1 MLIKLDR
8 ESHIPVYEQ
17 IKDHITGLIVEGR
30 LKPGDRLPSS
40 RSLAETLGVNRT
52 TVCTAYEELEADGYV
67 VSHVGQGTYV
77 LALDGLVGRPLPRS
91 ESESFQ
97 PQFSR
102 RSEILNASKLR
113 WDNPTGNRADRI
125 LFSGLTPEENLF
137 PVEQF
142 RNALNN
148 CIRERGREL
157 LQYGDPQGYKPLRDY
172 ISSRLVR
179 YSIDVSPEQIVIVNG
194 SQQGIDLVMRVFT
207 NPGDSVVIESPSYAE
222 LFPVLAQYEVQV
234 ATIPVGSTG
243 MDLELLDRTLS
254 AQPARLVYAMPNFH
268 NPTGATMGLEQRKR
282 LIEIVTAHSVPL
294 IEDDYEKDLRFEGTP
309 IVPVKALDSIGA
321 VLYMGTFS
329 KGLFPGARVA
339 WIAAERAIVERLVL
353 AKRYTDFHTNMLI
366 QAAIAEFCAQGHYD
380 AHLKRLHK
388 IYRLRRRKLL
398 EAMAREFPAGVEWTT
413 PDGGYALWVTLPAGL
428 NAKEL
433 LVAAQKHGIFFTP
446 GERFFIGSGGENCFR
461 LCFSRT
467 DAEQIDEG
475 VAILGSLIRE
485 RLKKSGG
492 IRDDRI
498 TSQA

>member
-8 ESHIPVYEQ
+8 ESNIPVYEQ
-17 IKDHITGLIVEGR
+17 IKDHIAGLIVEGR

-40 RSLAETLGVNRT
+40 RNLAETLGVNRT

-67 VSHVGQGTYV
+67 GSHVGQGTYV
-77 LALDGLVGRPLPRS
+77 LALDALIGRPLPRL
-91 ESESFQ
+91 ETESFQ
-97 PQFSR
+97 PRFSR
-102 RSEILNASKLR
+102 RSEILNASKRR
-113 WDNPTGNRADRI
+113 WDNPTGSRADRI
-125 LFSGLTPEENLF
+125 LFSGLTPEEDLF
-137 PVEQF
+137 PVELF

-148 CIRERGREL
+148 CMREHGREL
-157 LQYGDPQGYKPLRDY
+157 LQYGDPQGYRPLREY
-172 ISSRLVR
+172 ISTRLVR
-179 YSIDVSPEQIVIVNG
+179 YSIDVSPDQIVIVNG

-207 NPGDSVVIESPSYAE
+207 DPGDSVVIESPSYAE

-234 ATIPVGSTG
+234 TTIPVGSNG
-243 MDLELLDRTLS
+243 MDLDLLERKLS
-254 AQPARLVYAMPNFH
+254 EQPARLIYAMPNFH
-268 NPTGATMGLEQRKR
+268 NPTGATMGLQERQK
-282 LIEIVTAHSVPL
+282 LVDIVTAHGVPL
-294 IEDDYEKDLRFEGTP
+294 VEDDYEKDLRFEGTP
-309 IVPVKALDSIGA
+309 IVPVKALDSTGT

-339 WIAAERAIVERLVL
+339 WIAAEPAIVERLVL
-353 AKRYTDFHTNMLI
+353 AKRYTDFHTNMLM
-366 QAAIAEFCAQGHYD
+366 QAAITEFCVQGHYD

-398 EAMAREFPAGVEWTT
+398 EAMAREFPPGVEWTR
-413 PDGGYALWVTLPAGL
+413 PDGGYALWVTLPASL

-433 LVAAQKHGIFFTP
+433 LVAAQRHGIFFTP
-446 GERFFIGSGGENCFR
+446 GERFFTGSGGENSFR

-485 RLKKSGG
+485 RLENSGG
-492 IRDDRI
+492 ITDDRI